1 MSLALEELV
10 VEKDCIL
17 NLLPLIPVGLGERRD
32 ARASYPRYFRS
43 QSRDARWPDA
53 IWGNAVPTTYTRAT
67 PILSSVSTGEDYI
80 MGGS

>member
-32 ARASYPRYFRS
+32 AGIMPALFSRPKPRCS
-43 QSRDARWPDA
+43 MARRYLGKCGPD
-53 IWGNAVPTTYTRAT
+53 Y
-67 PILSSVSTGEDYI
+67 LHSTDPDT
-80 MGGS
+80 